1 MGQDEIRAEKVVDSE
16 YYYEGI
22 PDEDREEAVKRFFR
36 TKDKKIAAFLKARGF
51 PYRGMEKIV
60 ITNAHG
66 KRKTVIAFCFEPP
79 EVIRRTVLDF
89 WNRDDSEY
97 HNVNAK
103 LLLAEV
109 QNINS
114 LIANFY

>member
-1 MGQDEIRAEKVVDSE
+1 MEQEEVKNEMVVDSV

-22 PDEDREEAVKRFFR
+22 EEGDREAAVKEFFR
-36 TKDKKIAAFLKARGF
+36 TKDKKIAAFLKARGY

-66 KRKTVIAFCFEPP
+66 KRKTVVGFCFEPRD
-79 EVIRRTVLDF
+79 VIRRTQLDF
-89 WNRDDSEY
+89 WNRDDAEY

-103 LLLAEV
+103 RLLAEV